1 MKYIF
6 KFWTF
11 PWPERDKMKLF
22 RTNTLGHL
30 AFNWLMTSSD
40 WMTSLR
46 ENRSRERRRLW
57 WPNRGLVQGRKMFFW
72 NVKILDFWVW
82 DVISYLTSHFG
93 QYKRNIKRRQA
104 NIDLQ
109 AIGSDTL
116 NSRIRIFEIFKKF
129 LTLATD
135 LAWGKW

>member
-1 MKYIF
+1 MMTK
-6 KFWTF
+6 
-11 PWPERDKMKLF
+11 PWFGPGPQ
-22 RTNTLGHL
+22 N
-30 AFNWLMTSSD
+30 
-40 WMTSLR
+40 
-46 ENRSRERRRLW
+46 
-57 WPNRGLVQGRKMFFW
+57 VFW

-93 QYKRNIKRRQA
+93 QYKRNIKRGQA

-129 LTLATD
+129 FDSGSTSLR
-135 LAWGKW
+135 KMVVR

>member
-1 MKYIF
+1 M
-6 KFWTF
+6 
-11 PWPERDKMKLF
+11 
-22 RTNTLGHL
+22 
-30 AFNWLMTSSD
+30 
-40 WMTSLR
+40 
-46 ENRSRERRRLW
+46 
-57 WPNRGLVQGRKMFFW
+57 
-72 NVKILDFWVW
+72 KILDFWVW

-129 LTLATD
+129 LTLATIND
-135 LAWGKW
+135 LA

>member
-1 MKYIF
+1 
-6 KFWTF
+6 
-11 PWPERDKMKLF
+11 
-22 RTNTLGHL
+22 
-30 AFNWLMTSSD
+30 
-40 WMTSLR
+40 
-46 ENRSRERRRLW
+46 
-57 WPNRGLVQGRKMFFW
+57 
-72 NVKILDFWVW
+72 VKILDFWVW

-129 LTLATD
+129 LTLAKPEENGSQINGPILGRAYTGC
-135 LAWGKW
+135 AYI